1 MARATAGSVSIQ
13 SVPDGVSGESVQ
25 LAVDIT
31 KGNALYDFVECVW
44 TADDG
49 TIVDTTSARVISFW
63 ALGATAPTA
72 PTNVTTWNFAGNAT
86 WTRGGAQ
93 PSPTATLNVY
103 KAIRIEHFDG
113 TTPSATTFV
122 SASWGDAVA
131 KVADAVPVT
140 TTRQRHIYRLSG
152 AAPSDF
158 DLVTANAQPDG
169 ITTDGTYF
177 YVVDETDE
185 RVYVYTLAGARQTSR
200 EFDLHR
206 GDTDRPF
213 GITTD
218 GTYLY
223 VADLTDDHVYV
234 YTLAGARQSSREFD
248 LHNTNGNPT
257 GITTDGTYLYV
268 PEGDASQPKI
278 YVYTLAGARQSAREF
293 DLPAANNIPRGITT
307 DGTYLYVTDTTD
319 DKIYVY
325 TLAGA
330 RQSSREFDL
339 HNTNGNPTG
348 ITTDG
353 TYFYV
358 ADASADKVFVYNPTN
373 VSEVPTAPSGGTTTA
388 AYIPSGWQAT
398 EPDPTSTQAVYR
410 ATRTETFS
418 NNVFQSATVYGS
430 VTKVGDKVAP
440 TANTQTITLPSSAFT
455 RNEFGN
461 RWAFSTTSRTTNPS
475 IIQAL
480 RPNATEV
487 YFHSLYIWK
496 DGRVQL
502 EFNYDLSVGDSRA
515 DLTTTFEATGGFTLT
530 AGNNT
535 LVVALNGADT
545 SEPYLW
551 TPSNSDDVTAFYN
564 AVTTA
569 TEATLVLTDNIM
581 AVPVTTTRTRFIY
594 TLATSLPSAPAGGTT
609 TAAYI
614 PSGWQATEPDPTS
627 TQAVYRAT
635 RTETFTNGVFTSATV
650 YGSVT
655 KVADKVFVPADFDLA
670 SGNGTADGLTTDG
683 TYLYISNDDDNHV
696 YVYTLAG
703 ARQSTREFD
712 LHNDNT
718 ISAGITT
725 DGTYLYVVDRSDDHV
740 YVYTLAGA
748 RQSTREFNLHN
759 DNGNSFGITT
769 DGTYLYVVDIV
780 DDHVYVYTL
789 AGARQSTRE
798 FNLHNDNGGP
808 QGITTDGTYL
818 YVVDQ
823 PDNHVYVYT
832 LAGARQSTREFDLRN
847 ALVSRAAGITTHG
860 TYFYVADNSA
870 DKIFVYPMS

>member
-44 TADDG
+44 TTDDG

-113 TTPSATTFV
+113 TAPSAATFV
-122 SASWGDAVA
+122 SASWGDGVT
-131 KVADAVPVT
+131 KVADAVPVI

-152 AAPSDF
+152 APSDF
-158 DLVTANAQPDG
+158 DLVSANANPNG
-169 ITTDGTYF
+169 ITTDDTYF
-177 YVVDETDE
+177 YVVDAADDH
-185 RVYVYTLAGARQTSR
+185 VYVYTLAGARQTSR
-200 EFDLHR
+200 EFNLDNANFSPQ
-206 GDTDRPF
+206 GV
-213 GITTD
+213 TTD

-223 VADLTDDHVYV
+223 VADTSRKIFVYTLAGALQSSREVTLPTANGNPTGLTTDGTYLYAVDLADSHVYV
-234 YTLAGARQSSREFD
+234 YTLAGARQTSREFA
-248 LHNTNGNPT
+248 LHNDNDRPRGL
-257 GITTDGTYLYV
+257 TTDGTYLYV
-268 PEGDASQPKI
+268 ADHTDDKV
-278 YVYTLAGARQSAREF
+278 YVYTLAG
-293 DLPAANNIPRGITT
+293 
-307 DGTYLYVTDTTD
+307 V
-319 DKIYVY
+319 
-325 TLAGA
+325 
-330 RQSSREFDL
+330 RQSSLEFNLVND
-339 HNTNGNPTG
+339 NGAPDG
-348 ITTDG
+348 IVSDG

-358 ADASADKVFVYNPTN
+358 TDESDEKVYVYNPN
-373 VSEVPTAPSGGTTTA
+373 NASEVPTAPSGGTSTA

-410 ATRTETFS
+410 ATRTETFT
-418 NNVFQSATVYGS
+418 NGVFTSATVYGS

-487 YFHSLYIWK
+487 YFYSLYIWK

-515 DLTTTFEATGGFTLT
+515 DLTTAFEATGGFTIT

-594 TLATSLPSAPAGGTT
+594 TLATSLPSAPAGGTS
-609 TAAYI
+609 TAAFI
-614 PSGWQATEPDPTS
+614 PTGWQGPPEPDPTT
-627 TQAVYRAT
+627 TQNVYSAQRV
-635 RTETFTNGVFTSATV
+635 ETFTNNVFTSATV

-655 KVADKVFVPADFDLA
+655 KVADKVFVPADFDLVA
-670 SGNGTADGLTTDG
+670 ANDTPSAMTTDG
-683 TYLYISNDDDNHV
+683 TYLYVVDALDDHM

-703 ARQSTREFD
+703 ARQSSKEFD
-712 LHNDNT
+712 LHNTN
-718 ISAGITT
+718 ANALGLTT
-725 DGTYLYVVDRSDDHV
+725 DGTYLYATDTTNPERIF
-740 YVYTLAGA
+740 VYTLAGA
-748 RQSTREFNLHN
+748 RQTTREFTLHNDNAHPSGLTTDDTYLYVLDSSDRKVYVYTIAGAWQSTRDFNLHN
-759 DNGNSFGITT
+759 DNNNAFGITT
-769 DGTYLYVVDIV
+769 DGTYLYVADAS
-780 DDHVYVYTL
+780 DDKVYAYTL
-789 AGARQSTRE
+789 AGARQSDRD
-798 FNLHNDNGGP
+798 FNMVMANGNP
-808 QGITTDGTYL
+808 QCITTDGTY
-818 YVVDQ
+818 
-823 PDNHVYVYT
+823 
-832 LAGARQSTREFDLRN
+832 
-847 ALVSRAAGITTHG
+847 
-860 TYFYVADNSA
+860 FYVGDQSA
-870 DKIFVYPMS
+870 DKVFVYPRS

>member
-44 TADDG
+44 TTDDG

-63 ALGATAPTA
+63 ALGATPPAA

-113 TTPSATTFV
+113 IAPSAATFV
-122 SASWGDAVA
+122 SASWGDGVT
-131 KVADAVPVT
+131 KVADAVPVIT
-140 TTRQRHIYRLSG
+140 ERTRTIYRLSTTTPS
-152 AAPSDF
+152 AP
-158 DLVTANAQPDG
+158 A
-169 ITTDGTYF
+169 
-177 YVVDETDE
+177 
-185 RVYVYTLAGARQTSR
+185 
-200 EFDLHR
+200 
-206 GDTDRPF
+206 
-213 GITTD
+213 
-218 GTYLY
+218 
-223 VADLTDDHVYV
+223 
-234 YTLAGARQSSREFD
+234 
-248 LHNTNGNPT
+248 
-257 GITTDGTYLYV
+257 
-268 PEGDASQPKI
+268 
-278 YVYTLAGARQSAREF
+278 
-293 DLPAANNIPRGITT
+293 
-307 DGTYLYVTDTTD
+307 
-319 DKIYVY
+319 
-325 TLAGA
+325 
-330 RQSSREFDL
+330 
-339 HNTNGNPTG
+339 
-348 ITTDG
+348 
-353 TYFYV
+353 
-358 ADASADKVFVYNPTN
+358 
-373 VSEVPTAPSGGTTTA
+373 GGTSTA
-388 AYIPSGWQAT
+388 AFIPAGWQAGPQPAAT
-398 EPDPTSTQAVYR
+398 ATQNVYS
-410 ATRTETFS
+410 AQRTETFS
-418 NNVFQSATVYGS
+418 NGVFTSATVYGS